1 MYVHIGKDYIIEEKN
16 IISILDLEN
25 LLENKKIEDILKELK
40 IENNIINNKNGNEK
54 SLILVKKQEK
64 IEAYFSNISSTT
76 LVKRMQKEII

>member
-16 IISILDLEN
+16 IIAILDLEN

-76 LVKRMQKEII
+76 LVKRMQKERI

>member
-1 MYVHIGKDYIIEEKN
+1 MYVHIGKDNIIEEKN
-16 IISILDLEN
+16 IISILDLEKM
-25 LLENKKIEDILKELK
+25 LENKKIEDILKELK
-40 IENNIINNKNGNEK
+40 IENNIVNKKNGNEK